1 MEYFRMI
8 SKQKAYEEGE
18 VPKKFKNL
26 EGKIKEKE
34 KDKELQKKPYIEIV
48 VNPVT
53 IEKTIKCMGLNTQL
67 TYFHIFL

>member
-34 KDKELQKKPYIEIV
+34 KDKEL
-48 VNPVT
+48 
-53 IEKTIKCMGLNTQL
+53 
-67 TYFHIFL
+67 